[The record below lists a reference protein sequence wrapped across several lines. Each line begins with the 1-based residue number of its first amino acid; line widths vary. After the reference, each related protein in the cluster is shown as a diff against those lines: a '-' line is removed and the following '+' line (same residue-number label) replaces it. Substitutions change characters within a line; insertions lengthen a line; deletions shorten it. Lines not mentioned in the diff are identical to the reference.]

1 MKTISPFIVVIT
13 AIQEDCVAQDLARIM
28 ENLGNIAGPLRACY
42 TEKDHP
48 VFRAEEARGAVQR
61 LIWALERQSEAATSG
76 GQAEAARR

>member
-1 MKTISPFIVVIT
+1 MNHYPMTKDQRD
-13 AIQEDCVAQDLARIM
+13 AMDRDLARIM
-28 ENLGNIAGPLRACY
+28 ENLRNIAGLLRACY
-42 TEKDHP
+42 SEKDHP